1 MSTELEGKLTTFKGT
16 DKGAEMVFRSSN
28 SDYVASRIRSFFEGN
43 GFKLEKGDPTNGT
56 YGSGSSV
63 GRVAA
68 GGFAGRSKFDVRIS
82 SSDTEVHA
90 SVASAMSGFSG
101 GVIGVVKERK
111 QRAKVIEN
119 LKTYLA

>member
-1 MSTELEGKLTTFKGT
+1 M
-16 DKGAEMVFRSSN
+16 AI
-28 SDYVASRIRSFFEGN
+28 ASLVLGIIG
-43 GFKLEKGDPTNGT
+43 
-56 YGSGSSV
+56 
-63 GRVAA
+63 
-68 GGFAGRSKFDVRIS
+68 KFDVRIS

-119 LKTYLA
+119 LKIYLA